1 MKKTIIINEKTIEID
16 LLDLQQEEIHF
27 ELEGERYK
35 FNLQMESCG
44 KIFLKDRR
52 GQNSEVF
59 GYRLPFKNGMT
70 NKNWHYISSGRDLFF
85 ELAGRGKKK
94 KKSDQEGQMLSP
106 MPGQVVK
113 VLVEEGQ
120 EVSKNEP
127 LIVLEAMK
135 MEHTIRSN
143 CKGMVK
149 KVFFDQGD
157 LVGGEV
163 ELLEL
168 VPAKEQE

>member
-70 NKNWHYISSGRDLFF
+70 NKNWHYISNGRDLFF

-94 KKSDQEGQMLSP
+94 KNSDHEGHMLSP

-168 VPAKEQE
+168 VPTKEQE

>member
-1 MKKTIIINEKTIEID
+1 MKKTIIINDKSIEVD
-16 LLDLQQEEIHF
+16 LLNLQQEEIHF

-35 FNLQMESCG
+35 FNLQMENCG
-44 KIFLKDRR
+44 KIFLKDDS
-52 GQNSEVF
+52 GKNSEVF
-59 GYRLPFKNGMT
+59 GYRLPFKSGMT
-70 NKNWHYISSGRDLFF
+70 AKSWHYVTNGRDLFF

-94 KKSDQEGQMLSP
+94 KKSDQEGHMLSP
-106 MPGQVVK
+106 MPGQVTK
-113 VLVEEGQ
+113 VLVKEGQ
-120 EVSKNEP
+120 EVNKNEP

-143 CKGMVK
+143 CKGLVK
-149 KVFFDQGD
+149 KVFFNQGD

-168 VPAKEQE
+168 VPSKE

>member
-1 MKKTIIINEKTIEID
+1 MKKTVIINEKTIEID

-35 FNLQMESCG
+35 FKLQMESCG
-44 KIFLKDRR
+44 KIFLKDTR
-52 GQNSEVF
+52 GQNREVF

-70 NKNWHYISSGRDLFF
+70 NKNWHYISNGRDLFF

-94 KKSDQEGQMLSP
+94 KKSDQEGHMLSP

-168 VPAKEQE
+168 VPTKEQE

>member
-1 MKKTIIINEKTIEID
+1 VKKTIIINEKAIEVD
-16 LLDLQQEEIHF
+16 LLNLQEEEIHF
-27 ELEGERYK
+27 ELEGVKYK
-35 FNLQMESCG
+35 FNLQMENCG
-44 KIFLKDRR
+44 KIFLKDEN

-59 GYRLPFKNGMT
+59 GYRLPLKSGMT
-70 NKNWHYISSGRDLFF
+70 TKSWHYIANGRDLFF

-94 KKSDQEGQMLSP
+94 KKSDQEGHMLSP
-106 MPGQVVK
+106 MPGQVIK
-113 VLVEEGQ
+113 VLVKEGQ
-120 EVSKNEP
+120 EVDKNEP

-168 VPAKEQE
+168 VPTKE